1 MASATKC
8 FSEYFFIYHLICKS
22 NDLPLQIMMNCL
34 TFKVMSSNDTNDIF
48 AVIQVRE
55 LIFENGQKQI
65 IHLAV
70 TNLPSYPLILA
81 LWQATQLDKSTL
93 FKNRLAINLWM
104 TEERGWHSKRR

>member
-1 MASATKC
+1 M
-8 FSEYFFIYHLICKS
+8 FSTL
-22 NDLPLQIMMNCL
+22 DLRSGYWQVSVDPKDREKTAFVTPDGRYKDI
-34 TFKVMSSNDTNDIF
+34 NDTKDVF
-48 AVIQVRE
+48 AVIQVHE